1 MREGSEETL
10 GDWEGRGGVCGT
22 SVRSEAARE
31 SGARGGGRAR
41 QWTEESGTGAT
52 P

>member
-1 MREGSEETL
+1 MPEGSEETR
-10 GDWEGRGGVCGT
+10 GDWEGRGAVWGT

-31 SGARGGGRAR
+31 SRARGGGRAQ